1 MRNPAYATGREEL
14 VLAVSLELAAA
25 SWKIAFHDG
34 RREKPAVHTV
44 TNPQAAARLQAALD
58 LIECQKRQWSLPA
71 RVRTVVCYE
80 AGQDAFWIC
89 RALQAHGIE
98 CYVVDAASIPVVRH
112 KRRAKTDRLDAIRL
126 VMNLRAWLRG
136 ERDRM
141 HPVHVPSVQDEALR
155 HLMRDRGQLQ
165 KEVLQHRNRMG
176 HLLRTLGCW
185 DDLNHAF
192 ATRLARG
199 EVRCH
204 DGSAL
209 STELRDRLLREC
221 ERLALVQQQLA
232 ALEKALDQSLP
243 AAVRERVDHLTRLK
257 GVGPIGASRLV
268 LELFWREFDNRR
280 QVGSC
285 TGLVPQPYDSGDSHT
300 DQGISKQGNRRV
312 RSLLVEMAWYWLRYQ
327 PASALAQ
334 WFRHRTE
341 GTGPSRRARRIAIV
355 AVARRLVIL
364 LWRYLKDGVIPQG
377 VQMKSSA

>member
-1 MRNPAYATGREEL
+1 M
-14 VLAVSLELAAA
+14 
-25 SWKIAFHDG
+25 
-34 RREKPAVHTV
+34 
-44 TNPQAAARLQAALD
+44 QA
-58 LIECQKRQWSLPA
+58 
-71 RVRTVVCYE
+71 
-80 AGQDAFWIC
+80 
-89 RALQAHGIE
+89 
-98 CYVVDAASIPVVRH
+98 
-112 KRRAKTDRLDAIRL
+112 
-126 VMNLRAWLRG
+126 
-136 ERDRM
+136 
-141 HPVHVPSVQDEALR
+141 VHVPSVQDEALR

-341 GTGPSRRARRIAIV
+341 GTGPNRRARRIAIV

-364 LWRYLKDGVIPQG
+364 LWRYLKDGVIPKG